1 MRPATASR
9 CTTALVEPPMAP
21 LVRTAFSNASR
32 VRIFDMVRSSS
43 TISTIRRPA
52 MCASTL
58 RRESAAGMAALVG
71 NAMPS
76 DSDMLAI
83 VDAVPIVMQ

>member
-1 MRPATASR
+1 MRPASASR

-21 LVRTAFSNASR
+21 LVRMAFSNASG

-52 MCASTL
+52 ICASTL